1 MTAASSPTRRSCR
14 APHASTAELDRLR
27 RLAEEGRLTPR
38 GARVLPAER
47 AADAHRLLE
56 AGGLRGRLVL
66 TF

>member
-14 APHASTAELDRLR
+14 ATHASTPSWTVSADSPRK
-27 RLAEEGRLTPR
+27 ALTPR